1 MSMSWRDRIATL
13 CVAVATSVYVLW
25 LGGLLGEVS
34 AGTIAMLVLGLGFAA
49 SASAVVPGFAAL
61 LAGSKVY
68 LALASFGGLV
78 AFACGLA
85 TVVGVSDSALAVLV
99 ISTVALWAAATARHV
114 SVARASSAT
123 PA

>member
-68 LALASFGGLV
+68 LALASLGGLV

-85 TVVGVSDSALAVLV
+85 TVVGVSDPALAVLV
-99 ISTVALWAAATARHV
+99 ISTVALWAAATARHL
-114 SVARASSAT
+114 SVAQRSSAT

>member
-68 LALASFGGLV
+68 LALASLGGLV

-85 TVVGVSDSALAVLV
+85 TVVGVSDPALAVLV
-99 ISTVALWAAATARHV
+99 ISTVALWAAATARHL
-114 SVARASSAT
+114 SVARTSSAT